1 MLVKIEIYNI
11 FSHHSKSNSM
21 KRFFALVFALV
32 ALCNGTVTSSSLE
45 KPEETFK
52 IETDKIFDKLVQIRR
67 KLHQYPELAGNEKQ
81 TQETIKQYLLE
92 LGLEVKTDI
101 YGYGLVGILKGAKEG
116 KSVAWRADMDAL
128 PQDFPDNVDF
138 KSKTPGVR
146 HGCGHDVHLAIAL
159 GIAEML
165 AKQKQSL
172 QGTIYFIFQP
182 AEETFVGA
190 KGMVNNKLFSLIN
203 PSEIYGLHI
212 TPASL
217 GQIFVKANEM
227 YSYQKGVKIEFNN
240 TMPKEAVKPLVTK
253 FRTTLTRAATN
264 SKPWEVQRILD
275 PNEGLFNPNSIFKD
289 YFIVDDMTFLSRS
302 DGDKLVV
309 YLDVY
314 ETDKAKLPNII
325 PALKKVIAD
334 EGLADK
340 LVSVTFFKENPTVDN
355 DPNLTKNAVTTLNN
369 LYGNGAVSLMYGQVP
384 FSNDDF
390 SYFQQKVP
398 GVYFFLG
405 GSNFEKGVI
414 ANIHAPNFMV
424 DEECMRIG
432 VKSFSTLLYKRLSEK

>member
-1 MLVKIEIYNI
+1 L
-11 FSHHSKSNSM
+11 
-21 KRFFALVFALV
+21 
-32 ALCNGTVTSSSLE
+32 G
-45 KPEETFK
+45 KPEETFT

-101 YGYGLVGILKGAKEG
+101 YGYALVGILKGAKAG
-116 KSVAWRADMDAL
+116 KNVAWRADMDAL

-159 GIAEML
+159 GIAEVL

-172 QGTIYFIFQP
+172 AGTVYFIFQP

-212 TPASL
+212 TPASV

-253 FRTTLTRAATN
+253 FRTTLTRTTNN

-289 YFIVDDMTFLSRS
+289 YFIVDDVTFLSRS

-309 YLDVY
+309 YMDVY
-314 ETDKAKLPNII
+314 ETDKAKLSNIL
-325 PALKKVIAD
+325 PAMKKVIES

-340 LVSVTFFKENPTVDN
+340 LVSITFFKENPTIDN
-355 DPNLTKNAVTTLNN
+355 DPILTNNAMTILNTSF
-369 LYGNGAVSLMYGQVP
+369 GNGTVSGVYGQVP

-405 GSNFEKGVI
+405 GSNFGKGII

-424 DEECMRIG
+424 DEESIRTG
-432 VKSFSTLLYKRLSEK
+432 VKSFATLLYKRLGEK